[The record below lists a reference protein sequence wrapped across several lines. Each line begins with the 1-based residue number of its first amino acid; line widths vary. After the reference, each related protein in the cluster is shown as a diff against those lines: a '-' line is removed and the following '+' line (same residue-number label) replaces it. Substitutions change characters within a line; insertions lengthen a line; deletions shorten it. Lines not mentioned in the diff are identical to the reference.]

1 MTELNSFNLDQPVP
15 GQSLTTEPEARPWE
29 NPAEFTEP
37 LDALDY
43 YTGQILMP
51 DRMARLMEVLETG
64 FPVVDLID
72 AITLAGVMEGKHSV
86 DVAVIISPHLLDI
99 VTAVADSMDVKYTMG
114 TEKDPK
120 ESDPSLVAKVSQEDE
135 EDDNALEEYEKEKI
149 EAYLASQP
157 SGGLMSRP
165 SEQMVEE

>member
-1 MTELNSFNLDQPVP
+1 
-15 GQSLTTEPEARPWE
+15 
-29 NPAEFTEP
+29 
-37 LDALDY
+37 
-43 YTGQILMP
+43 
-51 DRMARLMEVLETG
+51 MARLMEVLETG

-99 VTAVADSMDVKYTMG
+99 VTAVADSMGIKYTMG